1 MKKVLNSH
9 IKAGSGKCNEPRL
22 VGEIINQIL
31 QSNSHFAAAVRRYRA
46 AKAVEE
52 RSEPDPNF
60 WEVYPHTEP
69 CVDLKLFTQRPGPLD
84 IGAFLPGVITR
95 DGEYHFSF
103 VQNVVKERLATRRT
117 PCIYRGAY
125 LNVHR
130 ADDGSMYVTFRR
142 PRLTKNFTFADYCRA
157 AAEELFIVSGLVEE

>member
-1 MKKVLNSH
+1 MKKDKRTRV
-9 IKAGSGKCNEPRL
+9 GSEAQYGLRR
-22 VGEIINQIL
+22 VGEILRNYL
-31 QSNSHFAAAVRRYRA
+31 ENSNEPLAVAYRRYRA

-52 RSEPDPNF
+52 RSEPDGNF

-84 IGAFLPGVITR
+84 VGAFLPGVITR
-95 DGEYHFSF
+95 DGEYHYAF
-103 VQNVVKERLATRRT
+103 VQNVVKERLTVRRT

-130 ADDGSMYVTFRR
+130 SDDGSMYVTFRR
-142 PRLTKNFTFADYCRA
+142 PRRTKNFTFADFCRA